1 MRNTQLHQPL
11 YKIEKLEVQAM
22 NTISAVAKRFAPT
35 IMISL
40 SKTITQGQ
48 AYRLGDWLASVVVRH
63 VPLLPLDVMRT
74 NLSVILGVPECDP
87 RIDEALLRFVKNI
100 FWSYADFFMALRGGR
115 DKVVAS
121 IDFHPDQRKKINNYL
136 AGGQSVVLVGAH
148 NCGFDFGIIALTDW
162 LPDVQLLSK
171 PKPRGEFKF
180 MHKLR
185 LRFGLN
191 MTPISSGALRQAVHR
206 LKDGGVVVIANDL
219 PIENGCKFNLFGKA
233 VKFTTGH
240 ARLAMK
246 SNAVMMMVLTHRV
259 APERYQVILE
269 EIPQP
274 ELTGI
279 RDMDAI
285 RWAGKSYDCLE
296 KYIRRW
302 PEEWYGLMMNMFEG

>member
-1 MRNTQLHQPL
+1 MRNTPLQTPL

-35 IMISL
+35 LMISL
-40 SKTITQGQ
+40 SKTITQRQ

-63 VPLLPLDVMRT
+63 VPLLPIDVMRT

-87 RIDEALLRFVKNI
+87 RIDEALLGFVKNI
-100 FWSYADFFMALRGGR
+100 FWSYVDFFMALRGGR

-121 IDFHPDQRKKINNYL
+121 IDFHPEQRKKINNYL
-136 AGGQSVVLVGAH
+136 ASGQSVVLAGAH
-148 NCGFDFGIIALTDW
+148 NCGFDFGIIALTGW
-162 LPDVQLLSK
+162 LPDAQLLSK
-171 PKPRGEFKF
+171 PKPKGEFKF

-191 MTPISSGALRQAVHR
+191 MTPISAGALRQAVHR

-219 PIENGCKFNLFGKA
+219 PIKSGCKFKLFGKD

-246 SNAVMMMVLTHRV
+246 SNAVMMMALTHRV
-259 APERYQVILE
+259 APEQYQVILE

-274 ELTGI
+274 KPTGD
-279 RDMDAI
+279 RHTDTI
-285 RWAGKSYDCLE
+285 RWAGKSYACLE

-302 PEEWYGLMMNMFEG
+302 PEEWYGLMMKMFEG